1 MIDPSS
7 SEEDSE
13 EEHGHSSHH
22 GGHHHGGHHH
32 HGQVISIETH
42 TYILS
47 LQYLITYII
56 LIFLISIIKCEQYWL
71 HIFAYSNSVFT
82 ICFNLH
88 ICLSGEIQ
96 VRKCLCYCASVWM
109 FSIISFRKYKCWFR
123 NPTVRG
129 EL

>member
-56 LIFLISIIKCEQYWL
+56 LIFLISIIKCEQY
-71 HIFAYSNSVFT
+71 
-82 ICFNLH
+82 
-88 ICLSGEIQ
+88 
-96 VRKCLCYCASVWM
+96 
-109 FSIISFRKYKCWFR
+109 
-123 NPTVRG
+123 
-129 EL
+129 